1 MDDPR
6 PGAAA
11 RWWSD
16 PGLLVCAVTGVVLCA
31 FALTVNFPKAA
42 FGFQSDG
49 ATYYALGHSLA
60 RDGDFAFERQDLVRV
75 WEEFPTGPEGIF
87 LKKGRDVELAVTGEF
102 PFLAWRSLPEARD
115 DRLYFAKSYAY
126 PLAAAPFVFLFGTN
140 GFLVLHALILTL
152 CLGLG
157 YVWLS
162 ATSPRPVAI
171 AYALAFLFASAVPVY
186 LVWLT
191 PEIFN
196 LGLVFAGT
204 FLWSYKLVAPAS
216 PGAEEG
222 GTRSRA
228 SAAARQFLRGPG
240 SDMAAAVLLGVAAF
254 SKPTNV
260 FAIGPLLLLALWQR
274 RWRHVLVTGALFAT
288 VILGLFA
295 VNIAVTGEWNYQGGE
310 RNTFYGGTGFPFQ
323 QPGKTFD
330 NTGLVRTTNEVPTD
344 VLFNRDALTRVLP
357 RNLVYFVLGRHTGLL
372 PYFFPGVLS
381 VALLLVWWRRG
392 TPDRWF
398 LLASITIGAVALLV
412 YMPFT
417 YSGGGGPIGNRY
429 FLPYYALFLFLT
441 PPLRSA
447 WPALAA
453 AAGGALFTAQ
463 LVFNPF
469 YVSFHPAEHMKAG
482 LFRWLPVELSLLN
495 DLPVNVNPPRI
506 KQPLAG
512 DPPLLAYFL
521 DDNAY
526 NREGEWFWV
535 RGESR
540 AELILR
546 APARPRPDGHGW
558 DSLQVRGLF
567 VEVRT
572 GDAASRVQLRSGG
585 SSAALDLG
593 PQASAGVRIVPGP
606 GLPYRAVP
614 GQPTNYVY
622 FVTISSSGGFVPM
635 FSSGSRDSRH
645 LGAMVRL
652 VPDYQ

>member
-1 MDDPR
+1 MDDTTAVR
-6 PGAAA
+6 A
-11 RWWSD
+11 RWWTD
-16 PGLLVCAVTGVVLCA
+16 PGHLVCAVAAVLLCS

-60 RDGDFAFERQDLVRV
+60 RDGDFAFERRDLVRV

-87 LKKGRDVELAVTGEF
+87 LKKGKQVEVGLDGRF
-102 PFLAWRSLPEARD
+102 PFISLRTTPDERD

-126 PLAAAPFVFLFGTN
+126 PLAAAPFVALFGTN
-140 GFLVLHALILTL
+140 GFLVLHALVLSL
-152 CLGLG
+152 CLWLG

-162 ATSPRPVAI
+162 ATTPRPLALG
-171 AYALAFLFASAVPVY
+171 YTLAFLFASAAPVY

-204 FLWSYKLVAPAS
+204 FLWSYKLVARR
-216 PGAEEG
+216 EG
-222 GTRSRA
+222 TSRVERFLHGT
-228 SAAARQFLRGPG
+228 AA
-240 SDMAAAVLLGVAAF
+240 DYAAAVLLGIAAF

-260 FAIGPLLLLALWQR
+260 FAVGPLLLVVLWQR
-274 RWRHVLVTGALFAT
+274 RWRDLFGIGSLFAAV
-288 VILGLFA
+288 VIAMFA
-295 VNIAVTGEWNYQGGE
+295 WNVAVTGEWNYQGGD

-330 NTGLVRTTNEVPTD
+330 NTGLSRATNEVPTD
-344 VLFNRDALTRVLP
+344 VLFNRDALLRVLP
-357 RNLVYFVLGRHTGLL
+357 RNVLYFVLGRHTGLL
-372 PYFFPGVLS
+372 PYFFPGLLS
-381 VALLLVWWRRG
+381 AALVIAWWRRG
-392 TPDRWF
+392 APFRWF
-398 LLASITIGAVALLV
+398 LLASLGIGAVALLV

-429 FLPYYALFLFLT
+429 FLPYYALFFFLT
-441 PPLRSA
+441 PALRGV
-447 WPALAA
+447 WPVLVA

-463 LVFNPF
+463 LVINPF

-495 DLPVNVNPPRI
+495 DLPVNVNPPRV
-506 KQPLAG
+506 KQPLGG
-512 DPPLLAYFL
+512 DPPVLAYFL

-526 NREGEWFWV
+526 GREGEWFWV
-535 RGESR
+535 RGGSR

-546 APARPRPDGHGW
+546 APARPREGAEGW
-558 DSLQVRGLF
+558 DSLKLRGLF

-572 GDAASRVQLRSGG
+572 GEAASRVVIRSGG
-585 SSAALDLG
+585 NKASLELG
-593 PQASAGVRIVPGP
+593 PQANAGVRVVPGP

-622 FVTISSSGGFVPM
+622 FVSISSSGGFVPM
-635 FSSGSRDSRH
+635 FASGSRDSRH

-652 VPDYQ
+652 VPDYE